1 MFVDEL
7 LKYENMNVIFVEW
20 AAGAMFP
27 YHQAYGNARLVG
39 KFKFFFL
46 KKSGRCKI
54 SFQDTGRK
62 KSALSFS

>member
-7 LKYENMNVIFVEW
+7 LQYEDMNVIFVEW

-39 KFKFFFL
+39 KFNFFFP
-46 KKSGRCKI
+46 KKSCRRKI
-54 SFQDTGRK
+54 
-62 KSALSFS
+62 

>member
-7 LKYENMNVIFVEW
+7 LKYEDMNVIFVEW

-39 KFKFFFL
+39 SSNFFL
-46 KKSGRCKI
+46 LNKFYR
-54 SFQDTGRK
+54 
-62 KSALSFS
+62 